1 MTPSDLQLLFWRGVR
16 YRPAPSDVLEAFVG
30 DARLSAAGRM
40 DIYRQAYWFRQV
52 GAMNDL
58 LPRTAA
64 MVGDGPFAALASRYV
79 RECPSTFWALEEIV
93 RDFPRW
99 LKDEKESVLSE
110 VASIEVAKLFAF
122 VAADEKS
129 VNAPTVAPDVF
140 LNLTPKLAGHLFT
153 LPLSAEGVVAYDT
166 SLPTLQPGGAL
177 AVWRE
182 RFDVYLRP
190 IDAAEFEALQVAKSG
205 ANLAVICETLAQ
217 GKPTESAAQ
226 AAFHAL
232 HAWFSRGW
240 ISELT

>member
-1 MTPSDLQLLFWRGVR
+1 MTPADLQRLFWRGVR
-16 YRPAPSDVLEAFVG
+16 YQPAPSDVLEAFVG
-30 DARLSAAGRM
+30 DERLSAAGRM

-64 MVGDGPFAALASRYV
+64 LIGDGPFAALASRYL

-99 LKDEKESVLSE
+99 LRAQSEAVLSD
-110 VASIEVAKLFAF
+110 VAAIEIAKLFAF
-122 VAADEKS
+122 VANDEAS
-129 VNAPTVAPDVF
+129 VSAPTVAPEVF
-140 LNLTPKLAGHLFT
+140 LNLVPKLASHLFA
-153 LPLSAEGVVAYDT
+153 LPLSAEGIQAYDAA
-166 SLPTLQPGGAL
+166 LPALQPGGAL

-182 RFDVYLRP
+182 HFDVYLRP
-190 IDAAEFEALQVAKSG
+190 IEAAEFEALQLAKSG
-205 ANLAVICETLAQ
+205 ANLAVLCETLAL
-217 GKPTESAAQ
+217 GRPTESAAQ

-240 ISELT
+240 ISELI